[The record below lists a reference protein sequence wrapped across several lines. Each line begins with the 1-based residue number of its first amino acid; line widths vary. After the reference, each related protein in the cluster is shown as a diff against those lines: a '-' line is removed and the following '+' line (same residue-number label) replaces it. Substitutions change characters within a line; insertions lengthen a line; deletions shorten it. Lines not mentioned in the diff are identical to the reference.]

1 MKFSYAMSKDIVRV
15 FISLV
20 SNAFLL
26 FGNVDKSYGARIK
39 NVLLD
44 NLKGKYG
51 PTDVFSNQKVLTC
64 FVLNYRNY
72 ILKIDILKL
81 KSAIFVMT

>member
-1 MKFSYAMSKDIVRV
+1 MSKGIVWV

-26 FGNVDKSYGARIK
+26 FGNVDKSQGARKKI

-51 PTDVFSNQKVLTC
+51 PKDVCLNQKVLTC
-64 FVLNYRNY
+64 IVLNYRNY